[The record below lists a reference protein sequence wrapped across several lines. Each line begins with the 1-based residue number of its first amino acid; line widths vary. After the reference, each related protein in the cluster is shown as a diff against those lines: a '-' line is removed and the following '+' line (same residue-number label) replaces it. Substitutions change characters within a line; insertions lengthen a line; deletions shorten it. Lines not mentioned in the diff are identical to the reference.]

1 MACLV
6 VLDYQ
11 PAMKIEG
18 AVAQMDDTVS
28 PGNILTVALWPW
40 KNNNNNSC
48 HEIFMAKIWCLEYL
62 VHYFCLINILVMYS

>member
-18 AVAQMDDTVS
+18 AVAQMDDTGS
-28 PGNILTVALWPW
+28 PGNILTVALWLW
-40 KNNNNNSC
+40 KNNNNN
-48 HEIFMAKIWCLEYL
+48 ENWKFMAKTWCLEYL